1 MCLQSCS
8 PQNWNNSSSTSTKLE
23 LANAV
28 VSILARITR
37 LIGDLS
43 FPGGCRMIESAHM
56 PKAPDAIVE
65 MSPVMTLWHYNL
77 TNSTYVFLAASRHHR
92 QRKGFRRAQGIELFL
107 IRAPA

>member
-1 MCLQSCS
+1 
-8 PQNWNNSSSTSTKLE
+8 
-23 LANAV
+23 V
-28 VSILARITR
+28 TR

-43 FPGGCRMIESAHM
+43 CSGGCRMIESAHI

-77 TNSTYVFLAASRHHR
+77 TNSTYVCLATSRHHR
-92 QRKGFRRAQGIELFL
+92 HSMGFRRAQGRELFL